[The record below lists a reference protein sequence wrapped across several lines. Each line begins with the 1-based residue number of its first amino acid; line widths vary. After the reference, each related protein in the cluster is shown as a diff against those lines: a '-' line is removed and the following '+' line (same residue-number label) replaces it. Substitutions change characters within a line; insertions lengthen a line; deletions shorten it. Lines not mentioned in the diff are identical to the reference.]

1 MHLAAAG
8 VDGAPPVDIVAEA
21 DAPVSRTDD
30 LADRLDAIGAELD
43 ELSFDLLQQAV
54 ADGATA
60 RPPEDKALAQARR
73 AVEKA
78 ARLLRQRDDT

>member
-1 MHLAAAG
+1 MTRF
-8 VDGAPPVDIVAEA
+8 EE
-21 DAPVSRTDD
+21 
-30 LADRLDAIGAELD
+30 LADQLEALGAELD

-60 RPPEDKALAQARR
+60 RPAEDKRITQARR

-78 ARLLRQRDDT
+78 ARLLRGAAGDE

>member
-1 MHLAAAG
+1 MT
-8 VDGAPPVDIVAEA
+8 EA
-21 DAPVSRTDD
+21 RTDD
-30 LADRLDAIGAELD
+30 LADRLDAIVAELD

-60 RPPEDKALAQARR
+60 RPPDDKVLVQARR